1 MENKKRTVGTLILQI
16 ALGIMFIVSGIWTLQ
31 NGRGD
36 EVASAI
42 RSIFNHDIAQVVCI
56 VFGIIEIIAGV
67 FLLLRLFVFL
77 NTSIDTLLVIIIMIC
92 WIVAIVMIDFVG
104 NDGLFKNLDSG
115 FLGWLNRF
123 ARHLLVLGAIIK
135 VKD

>member
-1 MENKKRTVGTLILQI
+1 MENKKRTIGTLILQI
-16 ALGIMFIVSGIWTLQ
+16 ALGLLFIVSGIWTLQ
-31 NGRGD
+31 NGKGD
-36 EVASAI
+36 EIASAI
-42 RSIFNHDIAQVVCI
+42 RSIFSKDVAQVICI
-56 VFGIIEIIAGV
+56 VFGIIEIVAGV

-77 NTSIDTLLVIIIMIC
+77 NTSLDTLLMIIIMIC

-104 NDGLFKNLDSG
+104 NDGLFNNFDSG

-123 ARHLLVLGAIIK
+123 ARHLLILGAVIK

>member
-16 ALGIMFIVSGIWTLQ
+16 ALGLLFIVSGIWTLQ
-31 NGRGD
+31 NGKGD
-36 EVASAI
+36 EIASAI
-42 RSIFNHDIAQVVCI
+42 RSIFSKDIAQVICI
-56 VFGIIEIIAGV
+56 VFGIIEIVAGV

-77 NTSIDTLLVIIIMIC
+77 NTSLDTLLMIIIMIC

-104 NDGLFKNLDSG
+104 NDGLFNNLDNG

-123 ARHLLVLGAIIK
+123 ARHLLILGAVIK

>member
-1 MENKKRTVGTLILQI
+1 METKNRTVGTLILQI
-16 ALGIMFIVSGIWTLQ
+16 ALGLLFVVSGIWTLQ
-31 NGRGD
+31 GSKGD
-36 EVASAI
+36 EIASAI
-42 RSIFNHDIAQVVCI
+42 YSIFNGDFARVLCI

-77 NTSIDTLLVIIIMIC
+77 NTSLDKLFLLIIMIC
-92 WIVAIVMIDFVG
+92 WIVAIIMIDFVG
-104 NDGLFKNLDSG
+104 NKSLFNNLNSG
-115 FLGWLNRF
+115 FLSFLNRF

>member
-1 MENKKRTVGTLILQI
+1 MENKKRTIGTLILQI
-16 ALGIMFIVSGIWTLQ
+16 ALGLLFIVSGIWTLQ
-31 NGRGD
+31 NGKGD
-36 EVASAI
+36 EIAAAI
-42 RSIFNHDIAQVVCI
+42 YSIFSKDAAQVICI
-56 VFGIIEIIAGV
+56 VFGIIEIVAGV

-77 NTSIDTLLVIIIMIC
+77 NTSLDTLLMIIIMIC

-104 NDGLFKNLDSG
+104 NDGLFKNLDNG

-123 ARHLLVLGAIIK
+123 ARHLLILGAVIK